1 MKRFGVQ
8 IAAGATTILLGALA
22 AAQAQKDSSG
32 TNESDWDV
40 PEQTEMRAPTTAIA
54 MADLQPIDGPAKTD
68 AASDTGAA
76 GPSPWS
82 GGNVMQVAHNE
93 PVDPAPQDGG
103 NASPA
108 GFDVSFDPAGAEI
121 AETPAADVQD
131 AARSLAQGAASM
143 FSVSPPT
150 FADADTD
157 PQASAASDLA
167 AEATPSAAE
176 AFSQPAAE
184 DFPEPPAGGFPEP
197 AAGSGLQMPT
207 LGDFQPAEVAES
219 PGDLMPEPAA
229 ASMAAGD
236 ATPVPEPLEMAAP
249 PTADPAPAGDIAADA
264 SAYGSF
270 APAGDFAD
278 PQSVPPSNGLRE
290 AAADASQ
297 LQPPPAMAA
306 TSPDAAPQEAAPGP
320 QAFAAQPQA
329 FADAAAG
336 SFADASATASPEP
349 SAPSPAGNGL
359 MQSEPPT
366 FAQQTPAQQTPAQP
380 SSAAAAYDAATAAS
394 QSDSYAANAGGAAV
408 GFGANNAA
416 PTSYD
421 LPTQSPNMSA
431 PPTQNPGNGY
441 GMPASAQMRNQN
453 PPTAGGFNAS
463 SLPTDSA
470 QVAAGTPGDRRF
482 DGVQTPS
489 VVIHKRAPAEVRVG
503 QPASF
508 SITVRNVG
516 SVEALDV
523 RVHDQVPQGMELVD
537 AMPGPT
543 MSGDGRLLW
552 QLGSL
557 EPGGEQTIT
566 LQLMPRQEGE
576 LGSVARVTFEAAASV
591 RTRSTRPQLEIVQRA
606 PQQVLIGQQVEIELE
621 VSNPGSGAAEN
632 IIIQEDVPEQLQ
644 HRNGRQLDNRIG
656 VLQPGE
662 TRRELLRMTAVKP
675 GMVRNLVRVRGDN
688 GLEAQHAVDLQV
700 IAPQLQVALNGPKLR
715 FLERQATYNIRLANA
730 GTADAHNVQL
740 VAQLDRGFQFVSTI
754 NQGQY
759 DPNRHAVIWSLAQL
773 PAGEEGEI
781 ELTLLP
787 IEEGEQALRL
797 EAASDL
803 SEAVVEQ
810 SVVSVQ
816 SLAELTF
823 QIADTADPIE
833 QAGETTYEIRVT
845 NTGSRDDANVQ
856 VQLQIP
862 RGMQLIAAEGDAQSD
877 NNGNVFFNKIPRL
890 DAGQEQVYR
899 VKVRGLQAGRHL
911 IKAIVVSDQS
921 SVPVT
926 KEESTMVYADR

>member
-40 PEQTEMRAPTTAIA
+40 PDQTEMRAPTTAIA
-54 MADLQPIDGPAKTD
+54 MADLQPIDGPSTAND
-68 AASDTGAA
+68 ATT
-76 GPSPWS
+76 SPWS

-93 PVDPAPQDGG
+93 PVDPASQDGG
-103 NASPA
+103 NASAA
-108 GFDVSFDPAGAEI
+108 GFNVSFDPAGAEI
-121 AETPAADVQD
+121 ADTPAADVQD

-150 FADADTD
+150 FAESDTD
-157 PQASAASDLA
+157 PEASAASDLA
-167 AEATPSAAE
+167 AEATASAAE

-197 AAGSGLQMPT
+197 AAGTGLQMPT
-207 LGDFQPAEVAES
+207 LGDFQPAEVAGS
-219 PGDLMPEPAA
+219 PGDFVPEPAA

-236 ATPVPEPLEMAAP
+236 ASPVPEPMEMAAP
-249 PTADPAPAGDIAADA
+249 PTADPAQVGGFAADA

-297 LQPPPAMAA
+297 LQPLPAMAA
-306 TSPDAAPQEAAPGP
+306 ASQDAAPEDTAP
-320 QAFAAQPQA
+320 QPQA
-329 FADAAAG
+329 FDAQPQGFADSGAG
-336 SFADASATASPEP
+336 SFADAAATPSPEP
-349 SAPSPAGNGL
+349 SSASPPGNGL

-366 FAQQTPAQQTPAQP
+366 FAQQSPAQQTPAQP

-394 QSDSYAANAGGAAV
+394 QADSYAANAGGAAM

-421 LPTQSPNMSA
+421 LPAQTSNMSA
-431 PPTQNPGNGY
+431 PPTQSAGNGY

-453 PPTAGGFNAS
+453 PPAAGGFNAS

-591 RTRSTRPQLEIVQRA
+591 RTRSTCPQLEIVQRA

-700 IAPQLQVALNGPKLR
+700 IAPQLQVTLNGPKLR